1 MINIGI
7 DFSISILK
15 LEFSSIVLAIGT
27 NTAILFNE
35 RMIGES
41 IKIRIEQALKFQFYK
56 GDNMNINPDKVKELV
71 LLFSEL
77 DDGYQ
82 KELMIRAYELLL
94 KQSQK
99 NLINKEG
106 KIFKN
111 EEDYKK
117 EIEKRSSKRARETI
131 ELLQILDQVG
141 DEEKAQ
147 LVIVLDKLSHG
158 DLTKETEIEIK
169 INSKKVSIKD
179 YIEEILP
186 LADFKSANEKAT
198 EYLKEIDRI

>member
-1 MINIGI
+1 
-7 DFSISILK
+7 
-15 LEFSSIVLAIGT
+15 
-27 NTAILFNE
+27 
-35 RMIGES
+35 
-41 IKIRIEQALKFQFYK
+41 
-56 GDNMNINPDKVKELV
+56 MNINPDKVKELV

-198 EYLKEIDRI
+198 EYLKEINRIWKWKFGLMK

>member
-1 MINIGI
+1 
-7 DFSISILK
+7 
-15 LEFSSIVLAIGT
+15 
-27 NTAILFNE
+27 
-35 RMIGES
+35 
-41 IKIRIEQALKFQFYK
+41 
-56 GDNMNINPDKVKELV
+56 MNINPDKVKELV

-77 DDGYQ
+77 DDDYQ

-106 KIFKN
+106 KNFKS

-117 EIEKRSSKRARETI
+117 EIEKRSSKRAREI
-131 ELLQILDQVG
+131 IDLLQILDQVA

>member
-1 MINIGI
+1 
-7 DFSISILK
+7 
-15 LEFSSIVLAIGT
+15 
-27 NTAILFNE
+27 
-35 RMIGES
+35 
-41 IKIRIEQALKFQFYK
+41 
-56 GDNMNINPDKVKELV
+56 MNINPDKVKELV

-77 DDGYQ
+77 DDDYQ

-106 KIFKN
+106 KNFKS

-117 EIEKRSSKRARETI
+117 EIEKRSSKRAREI
-131 ELLQILDQVG
+131 IDLLQILDQVA

-198 EYLKEIDRI
+198 EYLKEIDRIWKWKFSLMK

>member
-77 DDGYQ
+77 DYGYQ